1 MTNKTITLELKWA
14 NAVVDWWLQ
23 SFVMQNWYSLTVQDD
38 EWETI
43 DNPLTVIQFAE
54 TILINIL
61 KRDMIARD
69 VHNAKKTAEIQ
80 AKASSE
86 ASFEQL
92 DISIKEE

>member
-23 SFVMQNWYSLTVQDD
+23 SFVMQNWYSLTIVND

-54 TILINIL
+54 TILINML

-69 VHNAKKTAEIQ
+69 VKVAKKTAEIQ

>member
-1 MTNKTITLELKWA
+1 MTNKTITLELKWV

-54 TILINIL
+54 TILINML

-69 VHNAKKTAEIQ
+69 VKVAKKTAEIQ